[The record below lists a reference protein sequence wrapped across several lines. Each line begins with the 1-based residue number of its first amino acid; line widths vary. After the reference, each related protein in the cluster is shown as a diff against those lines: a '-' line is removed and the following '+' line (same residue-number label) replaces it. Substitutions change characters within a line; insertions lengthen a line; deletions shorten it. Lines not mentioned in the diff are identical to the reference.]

1 MSGDGSRSRNLSA
14 MHPAVKLV
22 LILAIVVV
30 VAVLYG
36 RIFGRRDREE
46 RYVGLTDAVRAK
58 VSREISAGHKINAI
72 KIYRE
77 ATGAPLADAKR
88 AVDSWFVPGQGHGVR
103 DAAASWSEGRLTAEA
118 RARISDLV
126 AAGRR
131 EDAMAIYAEAT
142 GASDSE
148 AQAIIRSWDTT
159 QNY

>member
-1 MSGDGSRSRNLSA
+1 M
-14 MHPAVKLV
+14 PPFVKLIV
-22 LILAIVVV
+22 IVAVVV
-30 VAVLYG
+30 MVVVLWG
-36 RIFGRRDREE
+36 RVMGRRDPDREL
-46 RYVGLTDAVRAK
+46 VGLTDAVRAK

-88 AVDSWFVPGQGHGVR
+88 AVDSWFVPGQGPGVR

-131 EDAMAIYAEAT
+131 EDAMALYAEAT

>member
-1 MSGDGSRSRNLSA
+1 
-14 MHPAVKLV
+14 MHPLVKLV
-22 LILAIVVV
+22 LIVAVLVAI
-30 VAVLYG
+30 AVLYG
-36 RIFGRRDREE
+36 RIFGRRDHEE
-46 RYVGLTDAVRAK
+46 RYVGLTDAARARI
-58 VSREISAGHKINAI
+58 SREISAGHKINAI

-88 AVDSWFVPGQGHGVR
+88 AVDSWFVPGQGPGVQ

-118 RARISDLV
+118 RARISELV

-131 EDAMAIYAEAT
+131 EDAMALYAEAT
-142 GASDSE
+142 GASGTE